1 MQWDERIGRRLKL
14 RDVNI
19 LLAVVQWGGMAKAA
33 RRLAVSQPVVSKAI
47 ADLEQALGVRLL
59 DRDRHG
65 VEPTAYGRALLDH
78 GLAAFDELKQ
88 AVKKIE
94 SLADPTVGEVRVG
107 GTPPMVEAVL
117 PVVIA
122 RLYRHHPRLTI

>member
-65 VEPTAYGRALLDH
+65 VEPTPYGRALLDH

-107 GTPPMVEAVL
+107 GTPPWSRPCSPWSSRVS
-117 PVVIA
+117 IA
-122 RLYRHHPRLTI
+122 ATRA